1 MEWFEAGRTKIYCFE
16 RIFEELD
23 LRENYYWRTAIY
35 LDHIIKRETNGRRL
49 ENFRGLSADIDRYLL
64 DLAILYTDRFYRLLL
79 RCTVG
84 SRSHRVHASG
94 ASFAHILAF
103 ITAKG
108 PYKVLI

>member
-64 DLAILYTDRFYRLLL
+64 DLAILYTDRFYRLL
-79 RCTVG
+79 
-84 SRSHRVHASG
+84 
-94 ASFAHILAF
+94 
-103 ITAKG
+103 
-108 PYKVLI
+108 